1 MNDDFDHLVDIINLF
16 FRCPEFSI
24 GSAKV
29 DPAILD
35 VQLEFLSSTI
45 SSELKESDV
54 VISSEGHVA
63 LPTGKYP
70 IAFSFVKSQL
80 YLI

>member
-1 MNDDFDHLVDIINLF
+1 M
-16 FRCPEFSI
+16 
-24 GSAKV
+24 

-35 VQLEFLSSTI
+35 VQLEFMASTI